1 MSLILDKAQEL
12 AEAISESDELL
23 RLRDAA
29 EKVDTDESATFALK
43 RFQEKQ
49 ETLQRAAQSG
59 LELPPEQITEIQ
71 SLQEEIRSISTI
83 RDFADAQNQFN
94 SLIDQVNNIIAGAVM
109 GVHPGA
115 VQDDPHAHGSGCSC
129 GH

>member
-1 MSLILDKAQEL
+1 MSLVVDKAQEL
-12 AEAISESDELL
+12 AEAISASDELST
-23 RLRDAA
+23 LRDAA
-29 EKVDTDESATFALK
+29 EKVDTDEAATFALK

-59 LELPPEQITEIQ
+59 LELPKEQLTEMQ
-71 SLQEEIRSISTI
+71 SLQDEIRGIPTI
-83 RDFADAQNQFN
+83 RDFAEAQNQFN
-94 SLIDQVNNIIAGAVM
+94 TLIDQVNDIIAGAVM

-115 VQDDPHAHGSGCSC
+115 VQDDSHDHGPGCSC

>member
-1 MSLILDKAQEL
+1 MSLVLDKAQEL
-12 AEAISESDELL
+12 AEAISDSDELL
-23 RLRDAA
+23 QLRDAA
-29 EKVDTDESATFALK
+29 EKVDTDETATFALK

-59 LELPPEQITEIQ
+59 LELPPEQINEIQ
-71 SLQEEIRSISTI
+71 SIQEEIRAITTI
-83 RDFADAQNQFN
+83 RDFAEAQNEFN
-94 SLIDQVNNIIAGAVM
+94 TLIDQVNNIIASAVM

-115 VQDDPHAHGSGCSC
+115 VQEDPHEHGPGCSC